1 MPPASEDKMK
11 NKVQQ
16 EFLFQQVGHCARLVH
31 ACVRPYYQKDMQP
44 FDLKP
49 SEFAVLSLLEE
60 NGGLAQKKLSEALKI
75 TQPNIAALVD
85 RLEAR
90 ALVVRS
96 TDEDDKRVTTV
107 ALTDA
112 GRALYQIS
120 REAVQQFEDEAVA
133 MLTAEEKAQLL
144 QLLAK
149 VIRG

>member
-31 ACVRPYYQKDMQP
+31 ACVRPYYQKDMQL

-60 NGGLAQKKLSEALKI
+60 NAGLAQKKLSEALKI
-75 TQPNIAALVD
+75 SQPNIAALVD

-96 TDEDDKRVTTV
+96 TDENDKRVTTV

-112 GRALYQIS
+112 GRALYQLS
-120 REAVQQFEDEAVA
+120 RVAVQQLENEAVA
-133 MLTAEEKAQLL
+133 MLTAEEKTQLL

>member
-1 MPPASEDKMK
+1 MNS
-11 NKVQQ
+11 KVQE

-31 ACVRPYYQKDMQP
+31 AAMRPYYQKDMQA

-49 SEFAVLSLLEE
+49 SEFAVLSLLDE
-60 NGGLAQKKLSEALKI
+60 NAGLAQKKLSQALKI
-75 TQPNIAALVD
+75 SQPNMAALVD

-90 ALVVRS
+90 ALVARS
-96 TDEDDKRVTTV
+96 TAEDDKRVTTV

-112 GRALYQIS
+112 GRALYQVA
-120 REAVQQFEDEAVA
+120 RVAVKQLEDDAVA
-133 MLTAEEKAQLL
+133 MLTAEEKTQLL